1 MTTATAPSF
10 LAGGGELG
18 ARMREF
24 DWHNNPLGP
33 PEHWPQSLKTA
44 VRIMLT
50 SSQPI
55 WIGWG
60 AQLIYL
66 YNDPYKSIIGAKH
79 PWALGRPTREVW
91 SEIREEIEPLLE
103 TAMQGDEGTY
113 VEEQLLI
120 MERNGYPEETYYTF
134 SYSPIPDDQGRAG
147 GIICANTDDTA
158 RVIGERQITLL
169 KELAART
176 GDARSTTDACQRSA
190 EAIATDARDFPFAA
204 IYLRD
209 EEGFRLAASAGIEAG
224 HPAAPERM
232 PAEGSTLW
240 PLERAHATEQPQLC
254 ETLPF
259 EEGSLPNGDWDRPVD
274 KAAVFPIYSSGE
286 EGASGALVVGL
297 NPVRLFD
304 EGYRGFVTL
313 VAGYIGTALANGE
326 AYEEERRRAEALAEI
341 DRAKT
346 TFFANVSHEFRTPL
360 TLMLGPLE
368 DALAQG
374 PDMPPEQRERLEVAY
389 RNTLRLL
396 KLVNALLDFSRI
408 EANRARA
415 RFRPTDLGSLTE
427 ELASSFRAATDRV
440 GLKLRVGTAA
450 LTRPVN
456 VDRDMWEKILLNLL
470 SNAFKFTFEGEIAVT
485 LEDAGDMARLKV
497 RDTGIGIPES
507 EQPKLFE
514 RFHRVE
520 GARGR
525 SFEGSGIG
533 LALVSELVK
542 QHGGEIRVDSA
553 EGRGTTFTID
563 IPFGAASPTDTEGEG
578 DSPDLTGSLRAR
590 SFLEEA
596 LRWLPDGDGGAQTEE
611 ILHDVADS
619 EPGSGRVTS
628 PQKVVLADD
637 NADLRDYVSRLL
649 RERGYQ
655 VRTAPDGE
663 AALAALR
670 EDAPDLLLTDVM
682 MPRIDGFE
690 LLRQVRADPDLRD
703 LSVIMLSARSGEEAR
718 VEGLDAGAD
727 DYLIKPFS
735 ARELLARVESLLIMA
750 RQRRQALAALRE
762 SEERFRN
769 MADHSPLMMWVT
781 EPDGVC
787 TYLNKSWFEFTGQVE
802 EEALGFGWLEAVH
815 PDDQGWS
822 GDTFRQANERQE
834 AFRLEYRLRHRDGS
848 YRWAIDAASPR
859 FGTDGTFLGY
869 IGSVLDIDERRRQE
883 TLRVV
888 QTRLLELAIRDM
900 PLPQILERLIETVE
914 AHASTDM
921 LGSILLMDEE
931 GRYLRHAAAPSL
943 PEAYNAAVD
952 GIEIG
957 PGAGSCGTAAFRR
970 EPVYVADIAND
981 PLWKDYRQLA
991 QEHGLAACYSTP
1003 IFAAKGGVLGTFA
1016 IYFRTPHEATESDL
1030 EMVNFI
1036 ARTTA
1041 LLIERKRAQ
1050 DALQDETRLLETLNR
1065 TGAALAGELDLEK
1078 VVQQVT
1084 DAGVDL
1090 TGAKF
1095 GAFFYNVTNA
1105 EGDSYMLYTLSG
1117 VDRSA
1122 FDGFPMPRNT
1132 KIFSPTFGGEGIV
1145 RSPDILKDE
1154 RYGQNAPNI
1163 GMPKGHLPV
1172 RSYLAVPVVS
1182 RGGEVIGGLFFGHP
1196 EVARFTARHERL
1208 MEGIAGQA
1216 AVAIDNARLYQAAQR
1231 EIEQRRAAETALQQ
1245 LNEQLESR
1253 VVEEIEVRREA
1264 EAALHQAQRMESIG
1278 QLTGGIAHDF
1288 NNLLQVISGNLQLL
1302 AGNVT
1307 GNERAERRIN
1317 NALTG
1322 VNSGAKLASQLL
1334 AFGRRQALEPKVVSI
1349 GRLVHGLDDMLRR
1362 SLGEEIEIRV
1372 SVAPDLWNTLADP
1385 SQVEN
1390 ALLNLAI
1397 NARDAMEGR
1406 GCLTIEVGN
1415 SVLDADYARNHPDVT
1430 AGEYVMLAVSDT
1442 GVGMTPE
1449 TMAKVFEP
1457 FFTTK
1462 PEGRGTGLGL
1472 SMVYGFAKQS
1482 GGHAKIYSEVGHG
1495 TTIRLY
1501 LPRVI
1506 QAEDELVEIDKMPAT
1521 GGTEQVL
1528 VVEDDAGV
1536 RATAAEMLGELGY
1549 GVTTAPDA
1557 DAALVMI
1564 ESGLKAD
1571 LLFTDVVMPGTLRS
1585 PELARRAKAALPGI
1599 GVLFTSGY
1607 AQDAIVHGGRVDE
1620 GVNLLAKPYT
1630 REALA
1635 RKVRHVL
1642 DTRDTAPAPRA
1653 VSRSLTVLLV
1663 EDDLIIRMSTADML
1677 EDLGHRVL
1685 QAGEARQAM
1694 ELLVQRP
1701 VDVLMTDVKLPG
1713 MSGLELAEHV
1723 RKKHPGI
1730 GIVLATGDSIT
1741 PGEDLE
1747 RRFRVLAKPYGST
1760 CLKDSLRPWTHPGD

>member
-18 ARMREF
+18 ARLREF
-24 DWHNNPLGP
+24 DWSRNPLGP

-60 AQLIYL
+60 EQLIYL

-79 PWALGRPTREVW
+79 PWALGQPTREVW
-91 SEIREEIEPLLE
+91 REIREEIEPLLD
-103 TAMQGDEGTY
+103 TAMQGDEGIY

-134 SYSPIPDDQGRAG
+134 SYSPIPDDNGRAG

-176 GDARSTTDACQRSA
+176 GDARSITDACQRSA
-190 EAIATDARDFPFAA
+190 EAIATGARDFPFAA
-204 IYLRD
+204 IYLRGED
-209 EEGFRLAASAGIEAG
+209 GYHLAATAGIAPG
-224 HPAAPERM
+224 HPAAPEHM

-259 EEGSLPNGDWDRPVD
+259 EDGSLPSGNWDRPIG

-346 TFFANVSHEFRTPL
+346 AFFANVSHEFRTPL

-368 DALAQG
+368 DALAKG
-374 PDMPPEQRERLEVAY
+374 PDMPHEQRERLEVAH

-408 EANRARA
+408 EANRAQA
-415 RFRPTDLGSLTE
+415 VFRPTDLGALTE

-440 GLKLRVGTAA
+440 GLQLRVGTAA

-485 LEDAGDMARLKV
+485 LEEADGKARLQV
-497 RDTGIGIPES
+497 RDTGIGIPEA
-507 EQPKLFE
+507 ELPKLFE

-542 QHGGEIRVDSA
+542 QHGGEIRVDST

-563 IPFGAASPTDTEGEG
+563 IPFGEPAAAAPEAGEGE
-578 DSPDLTGSLRAR
+578 DLTAGLRAR
-590 SFLEEA
+590 LFLEEA
-596 LRWLPDGDGGAQTEE
+596 LRWLPDGDASAQADE
-611 ILHDVADS
+611 ILHDLPATGA
-619 EPGSGRVTS
+619 EGARTALPH
-628 PQKVVLADD
+628 KVLLADD

-649 RERGYQ
+649 RERGYR
-655 VRTAPDGE
+655 VRTAHDGE

-670 EDAPDLLLTDVM
+670 EDVPDLLLTDVM
-682 MPRIDGFE
+682 MPRMDGFE
-690 LLRQVRADPDLRD
+690 LLRQVRADAALRD

-750 RQRRQALAALRE
+750 RQRREALAALRE

-781 EPDGVC
+781 EADGYC
-787 TYLNKSWFEFTGQVE
+787 TYLNRSWYEFTGQQE

-815 PDDQGWS
+815 PDDRGWS
-822 GDTFRQANERQE
+822 EDTFRQANERQE
-834 AFRLEYRLRHRDGS
+834 SFRLEYRLRYRDGS

-859 FGTDGTFLGY
+859 FAPDGTFLGY

-883 TLRVV
+883 TLRIV
-888 QTRLLELAIRDM
+888 QSRLLELAIRDM
-900 PLPQILERLIETVE
+900 PLAQILERLIETVE
-914 AHASTDM
+914 AYANSEM
-921 LGSILLMDEE
+921 LGSVLLLDDE
-931 GRYLRHAAAPSL
+931 GHRLRHGAAPSL
-943 PEAYNAAVD
+943 PEAYNTAID
-952 GIEIG
+952 GMEIG
-957 PGAGSCGTAAFRR
+957 PDAGSCGSAAYRR
-970 EPVYVADIAND
+970 EPVFVADIATD
-981 PLWKDYRQLA
+981 PLWKDYRELA
-991 QEHGLAACYSTP
+991 LQHGLGACYSTP
-1003 IFAAKGGVLGTFA
+1003 IFSARGRVLGTFA
-1016 IYFRTPHEATESDL
+1016 IYFRQAHQTTDADL
-1030 EMVNFI
+1030 ELVDFI
-1036 ARTTA
+1036 AHTAA

-1065 TGAALAGELDLEK
+1065 TGAALAGELDLER
-1078 VVQQVT
+1078 VVQLVT

-1095 GAFFYNVTNA
+1095 GALFYNVTD
-1105 EGDSYMLYTLSG
+1105 EGGESFMLYTLSG
-1117 VDRSA
+1117 VERSA
-1122 FDGFPMPRNT
+1122 FEHFPMPRNT
-1132 KIFSPTFGGEGIV
+1132 ALFDHTFSGRGIV
-1145 RSPDILKDE
+1145 RVADVLKDE
-1154 RYGQNAPNI
+1154 RYGKSDPHY

-1172 RSYLAVPVVS
+1172 RSYLAVPVIS
-1182 RGGEVIGGLFFGHP
+1182 RSGEVIGGLFFGHP
-1196 EVARFTARHERL
+1196 EVGRFSARHERL
-1208 MEGIAGQA
+1208 MEGLAGQA
-1216 AVAIDNARLYQAAQR
+1216 AVAIDNARLYQDAQR
-1231 EIEQRRAAETALQQ
+1231 EMEQRRAAEAALQQ

-1307 GNERAERRIN
+1307 GNDRAERRIQ

-1349 GRLVHGLDDMLRR
+1349 GRLVRGLDDMLRR
-1362 SLGEEIEIRV
+1362 SLGEEIEIRTRA
-1372 SVAPDLWNTLADP
+1372 APDLWNTLADP

-1397 NARDAMEGR
+1397 NARDAMDGR
-1406 GCLTIEVGN
+1406 GRLTIEVEN
-1415 SVLDADYARNHPDVT
+1415 AVLDEEYARAHPDVT
-1430 AGEYVMLAVSDT
+1430 AGEYVVLAVSDT
-1442 GVGMTPE
+1442 GVGMAPE
-1449 TMAKVFEP
+1449 IVEKVFEP

-1482 GGHAKIYSEVGHG
+1482 GGHVKIYSEVGQG

-1506 QAEDELVEIDKMPAT
+1506 RSEDELVEIDKMAVT
-1521 GGTEQVL
+1521 GGSETVL

-1536 RATAAEMLGELGY
+1536 RATAADMLGELGY
-1549 GVTTAPDA
+1549 SVHTAPDA

-1564 ESGLKAD
+1564 ENGLKAD

-1585 PELARRAKAALPGI
+1585 PELARSAQAALPDLA
-1599 GVLFTSGY
+1599 VLFTSGY

-1642 DTRDTAPAPRA
+1642 DNRGTGRAPRPA
-1653 VSRSLTVLLV
+1653 GRALRVLLV

-1677 EDLGHRVL
+1677 ADLGHRVL
-1685 QAGEARQAM
+1685 QAGEARQAL
-1694 ELLVQRP
+1694 ELMVQNE
-1701 VDVLMTDVKLPG
+1701 VDVLVTDVKLPG
-1713 MSGLELAEHV
+1713 MSGLELAEQV
-1723 RKKHPGI
+1723 RRKHPGI
-1730 GIVLATGDSIT
+1730 GIVLATGDSL
-1741 PGEDLE
+1741 PQDSALA
-1747 RRFRVLAKPYGST
+1747 RHCVLLAKPYGST
-1760 CLKDSLRPWTHPGD
+1760 CLKASLRRWTHPDS